1 MEKWG
6 TSYVGS
12 HWLHGIISAKKI
24 RCVHFHLP
32 KAMPSQYR
40 FLSGVDVYVKYIS
53 SLKIHFETTNSIRID
68 CDDEALLDVH
78 KLIAV

>member
-1 MEKWG
+1 
-6 TSYVGS
+6 
-12 HWLHGIISAKKI
+12 
-24 RCVHFHLP
+24 
-32 KAMPSQYR
+32 MPSQYR